1 MDWLSYARDLDKADP
16 IAEFR
21 SRFVVSDSDLVYLDG
36 NSLGRMPVAASAK
49 MRSLE
54 AEWGDRL
61 VRGWNEGWMDLSRRL
76 GDKIGRLIGAR
87 EGEVLVADST
97 SVNLYKLAWAA
108 LNEGG
113 RARGPILTDDLNFPS
128 DHYVF
133 QGLGQVRVL
142 ATDGIHPP
150 EPEIPPHVGLASFSA
165 VAFKSGALYPVEAFT
180 SAAHDAG
187 CRILWDLSHAVGAV
201 ELHLADWSVDLAV
214 GCTYKFLNGG
224 PGSPAFL
231 YVRQDLQDAL
241 AQPIQGW
248 FGRENAFDFG
258 LEYRPAQGIGRF
270 ASGTPPIVSLALI
283 EPGVDLLI
291 EAGLDRLTVKSRAM
305 GEFLARL
312 FDERL
317 ESLGFRLNSP
327 RSPEAR
333 GSHVAFGHEH
343 AWQMCQALIDTAGV
357 VPDFR
362 APDTIRFACV
372 PLYGTFEELFL
383 GVERLATIAE
393 TGTFRA
399 FPTKAEGTV
408 T

>member
-16 IAEFR
+16 LAEFR
-21 SRFVVSDSDLVYLDG
+21 SRFVVSDPDLVYLDG
-36 NSLGRMPVAASAK
+36 NSLGRMPVVASAK

-61 VRGWNEGWMDLSRRL
+61 VRGWNEGWMDLSRRI

-108 LNEGG
+108 LQESG

-128 DHYVF
+128 DHYAF
-133 QGLGQVRVL
+133 QGLAQVHVL
-142 ATDGIHPP
+142 ATDGVHPP
-150 EPEIPPHVGLASFSA
+150 EPVIPSQTGLASFSA
-165 VAFKSGALYPVEAFT
+165 VAFKSGALYPMETFT
-180 SAAHDAG
+180 DAAHRAG

-201 ELHLADWSVDLAV
+201 ELRLADWGVDLAV
-214 GCTYKFLNGG
+214 GCTYKYLNGG

-231 YVRQDLQDAL
+231 FVRQDLQDVL
-241 AQPIQGW
+241 SQPIQGW

-258 LEYRPAQGIGRF
+258 LDYRPAQGIAHF
-270 ASGTPPIVSLALI
+270 ASGTPPIVSMALI
-283 EPGVDLLI
+283 EPGVDLLS
-291 EAGLDRLTVKSRAM
+291 EAGLEQLTTKSRAM
-305 GEFLARL
+305 GEFLVQL
-312 FDERL
+312 FNVRL
-317 ESLGFRLNSP
+317 EPLGFRLNSP

-343 AWQMCQALIDTAGV
+343 AWQMCQALIGTAGV
-357 VPDFR
+357 VPDYR

-372 PLYGTFEELFL
+372 PLYGTFEELFI
-383 GVERLATIAE
+383 GVEGLATIAE
-393 TGTFRA
+393 TGAFQA
-399 FPTKAEGTV
+399 FPTKAAGTV